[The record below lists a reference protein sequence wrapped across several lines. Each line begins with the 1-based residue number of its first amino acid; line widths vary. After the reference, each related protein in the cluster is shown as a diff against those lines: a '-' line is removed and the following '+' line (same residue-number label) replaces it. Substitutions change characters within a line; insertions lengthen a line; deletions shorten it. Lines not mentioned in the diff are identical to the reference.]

1 MAPTPQEKWRE
12 TTVATPF
19 LPPRSYVSRQYAT
32 RPHPLPIPSR
42 IHVARFTFPPK
53 PSPPSK
59 PNRAAR
65 SEEMGGKRKARAPPA
80 ADATAA
86 AAVLDYRLLAHILLR
101 LPSPAAL
108 ARAATVCR
116 RWRRVASSPTFLRL
130 FRQLHHPP
138 PLLGLFICNNGSAVS
153 RSIVDGELV
162 GEVVDPT
169 FLPRLTPR
177 GFLGAVN
184 RCIDFSL
191 DSLPDDERWAL
202 ADTHDGLLLLCTKF
216 ADRMDIPDNFA
227 VCDPVSG
234 RSVLLRVAPVTD
246 SAYLGAALRTDDSD
260 GGGVVCSFE
269 FEVILVTYYN
279 MWEPRLYVF
288 SSRSGQ
294 WTVHAYIPM
303 LPMLSAFSGDMH
315 ANGSV
320 YWLIDDHGDGGAHL
334 ALDARTKQFSNIK
347 LLSSMRTRYDGNMR
361 VIRSDDGELRVVAFA
376 AAAARLEFWHLDK
389 SRSSRGRWV
398 RESRVELAH
407 VDGVMELCVDA
418 DDDVARIM
426 DAGEG
431 FVFLKHYGSEWVFAL
446 DVQAMV
452 LFRLPHRRYYFGP
465 ALPYRMVLKPP
476 LTALAG

>member
-1 MAPTPQEKWRE
+1 
-12 TTVATPF
+12 
-19 LPPRSYVSRQYAT
+19 
-32 RPHPLPIPSR
+32 
-42 IHVARFTFPPK
+42 
-53 PSPPSK
+53 
-59 PNRAAR
+59 
-65 SEEMGGKRKARAPPA
+65 MGGKRKARAPPA

-86 AAVLDYRLLAHILLR
+86 AAALMDYRLLAHILLR
-101 LPSPAAL
+101 LRSPAAL
-108 ARAATVCR
+108 ARTATVCR

-138 PLLGLFICNNGSAVS
+138 PLLGFFVCNDGFAVS
-153 RSIVDGELV
+153 RSTVDSELV
-162 GEVVDPT
+162 G
-169 FLPRLTPR
+169 
-177 GFLGAVN
+177 
-184 RCIDFSL
+184 
-191 DSLPDDERWAL
+191 
-202 ADTHDGLLLLCTKF
+202 K
-216 ADRMDIPDNFA
+216 
-227 VCDPVSG
+227 
-234 RSVLLRVAPVTD
+234 
-246 SAYLGAALRTDDSD
+246 
-260 GGGVVCSFE
+260 

-315 ANGSV
+315 ANGSI
-320 YWLIDDHGDGGAHL
+320 YWLIDDDDGGSAYLL

-361 VIRSDDGELRVVAFA
+361 VIRSDDGELRVVVAFA

-389 SRSSRGRWV
+389 SRSCRGRWV
-398 RESRVELAH
+398 LESRVELAH

-418 DDDVARIM
+418 DDDVTRIM

-446 DVQAMV
+446 DLQAMV

-476 LTALAG
+476 LPASCGGRRRTRRQRGVYGDFVNLSRIYRSSLRRCS